1 MTWSRRIVWLIIVM
15 TLLRIVLAVT
25 VPLID
30 DEAYYWLWSRRLA
43 LGYLDQSPMIAYVIA
58 LTTLPGDGQF
68 WLRLGPLL
76 IGAATTY
83 ALYLLGRDLF
93 DERAGFIAAVLY
105 QIVPVLAGGALLAT
119 PDSPLFLA
127 WTLALRFFWRAL
139 HGRPAGWVA
148 AGAAMG
154 LGLLSKLPMLL
165 LGLGIGLFVLL
176 RARTWLARR
185 EPYLAALLALALFL
199 PVVYWN
205 LTHDWAGIRPVPL
218 LGRPADLP
226 PGLPGIGQIIL
237 QQFAYVLLLFP
248 AFAWALWAA
257 WRRRADERFGFL
269 FWTAAPVIAV
279 FLLSVGIAGGGH
291 GNWWGPAYL
300 GLAVVL
306 GALWNRT
313 AQLLAVLSGVVAA
326 VGLAMTVIPAL
337 PPPPGTADVYGW
349 KEAAARVEHELS
361 SAGSSAIIVADR
373 YQVAAQLGYYTRDT
387 VPATLLPHP
396 DPASI
401 WPRVEQFAGRDG
413 ITALDARWSPYVD
426 WSRYA
431 ARVEELPPLTIRY
444 HGRPVRTFRI
454 FRLHGLRV
462 ESARV
467 GK

>member
-1 MTWSRRIVWLIIVM
+1 MSWTRRIVWLIVAM

-30 DEAYYWLWSRRLA
+30 DEAYYWLWSRRPA
-43 LGYLDQSPMIAYVIA
+43 LGYLDQPPMIAYIIA

-76 IGAATTY
+76 IGAAATY

-93 DERAGFIAAVLY
+93 DERAGFIAAVLF

-127 WTLALRFFWRAL
+127 WTLALRFVWQAL
-139 HGRPAGWVA
+139 HGRPGGWAA

-154 LGLLSKLPMLL
+154 FGLLSKLPMLL

-185 EPYLAALLALALFL
+185 EPYLAALLTLVLFL

-205 LTHDWAGIRPVPL
+205 LAHDWAGIRYL
-218 LGRPADLP
+218 LFLRRPADVP
-226 PGLPGIGQIIL
+226 PGLPGIGEIL
-237 QQFAYVLLLFP
+237 FEQFAYVLLLFP

-257 WRRRADERFGFL
+257 WRRRGNERFAFL
-269 FWTAAPVIAV
+269 FWTAAPVFAV
-279 FLLSVGIAGGGH
+279 ILLSVGIAGAGH

-313 AQLLAVLSGVVAA
+313 AQVLAVLSGAVVA
-326 VGLAMTVIPAL
+326 VGLAMTVIPVL
-337 PPPPGTADVYGW
+337 PPPPGTADVFGW
-349 KEAAARVEHELS
+349 EEASARVEHELS

-387 VPATLLPHP
+387 VPATLLPHT

-426 WSRYA
+426 WNRYA
-431 ARVEELPPLTIRY
+431 ARVEELSPLTIRY
-444 HGRPVRTFRI
+444 HGRSVRTFRI